1 MTEISQIFSNLSI
14 IFKKYLYDLYRFER
28 FGYAELKVLAVGD
41 SKRLFAE
48 QLSRTIRRTIYRK
61 PPLGEVWRGLS
72 LGGLE
77 GASFFPLTI
86 LSFPKASFRTMMSL
100 NPSASSNAFVSCPN
114 RWLISKNSRPLGKSR
129 VCAFWAMVR

>member
-48 QLSRTIRRTIYRK
+48 QLSRTIRNYLQKASPR
-61 PPLGEVWRGLS
+61 
-72 LGGLE
+72 GGLE
-77 GASFFPLTI
+77 GAFLRRLGGGFF
-86 LSFPKASFRTMMSL
+86 
-100 NPSASSNAFVSCPN
+100 CP
-114 RWLISKNSRPLGKSR
+114 
-129 VCAFWAMVR
+129 